1 LWLYITKLRKE
12 SLIGIGTMSKK
23 KEYKL
28 HTLFRHPIQY
38 SNAERERER
47 EGGGVNNKLLI
58 RLPSL

>member
-12 SLIGIGTMSKK
+12 KPDWNRNNEQK
-23 KEYKL
+23 NEYKL

-38 SNAERERER
+38 SNAQRERERER
-47 EGGGVNNKLLI
+47 ERGVNNKLL